1 MMGFD
6 TLLIGGFVTYLVI
19 KYAENTWKAEP
30 MDMDEI
36 EGAIEQHI
44 EGRAMIREKNRE
56 VNKVRRDLKVAY
68 KLKELDDEVKQGKN
82 KLRAMGFHSEEEDEE
97 EEFVTS
103 KPRKRPTPLR
113 ASNVE
118 EEEEEEE
125 GGASIHIYSKPTPP
139 SPHMRKRV
147 VK

>member
-30 MDMDEI
+30 MDI
-36 EGAIEQHI
+36 EVLEEAIEQHI

-56 VNKVRRDLKVAY
+56 VNRMRRDLKVAY
-68 KLKELDDEVKQGKN
+68 KLKELDDELKQGKN
-82 KLRAMGFHSEEEDEE
+82 KLRVMGYHSEEEDE

-103 KPRKRPTPLR
+103 KPRKRPTPLQ
-113 ASNVE
+113 ASNIE

-125 GGASIHIYSKPTPP
+125 GGASIHLYSKPTPP

-147 VK
+147 AK

>member
-1 MMGFD
+1 MGFD

-30 MDMDEI
+30 MDMDVI
-36 EGAIEQHI
+36 EEAIEQHI

-56 VNKVRRDLKVAY
+56 VNRMRRDLKVAY
-68 KLKELDDEVKQGKN
+68 KLKELDDELKQGKN
-82 KLRAMGFHSEEEDEE
+82 KLRAMGYHSEEEDE

-103 KPRKRPTPLR
+103 KPRKRPTPLQ
-113 ASNVE
+113 ASNIE

-125 GGASIHIYSKPTPP
+125 GGASIHLYSKPTPP

-147 VK
+147 AK

>member
-6 TLLIGGFVTYLVI
+6 TLILGGFVTYMVI
-19 KYAENTWKAEP
+19 KYAENVWKAEP
-30 MDMDEI
+30 MDI
-36 EGAIEQHI
+36 EVLEEAIEQHL
-44 EGRAMIREKNRE
+44 EGRAMLKEKNRE
-56 VNKVRRDLKVAY
+56 VNRVRRDLKVAY

-82 KLRAMGFHSEEEDEE
+82 KLRAMGFHSEEKDEE

-113 ASNVE
+113 ASDVE
-118 EEEEEEE
+118 EEEEEEV
-125 GGASIHIYSKPTPP
+125 GASIHLYSKPTPP

-147 VK
+147 AK

>member
-30 MDMDEI
+30 MDMDVI
-36 EGAIEQHI
+36 EEAIEQHI

-56 VNKVRRDLKVAY
+56 VNRMRRDLKVAY
-68 KLKELDDEVKQGKN
+68 KLKELDDELKQGKN
-82 KLRAMGFHSEEEDEE
+82 KLRAMGYHSEEEDE

-103 KPRKRPTPLR
+103 KPRKRPTPLQ
-113 ASNVE
+113 ASNIE

-125 GGASIHIYSKPTPP
+125 GGASIHLYSKPTPP

-147 VK
+147 AK

>member
-68 KLKELDDEVKQGKN
+68 KLKELDDEVKQ
-82 KLRAMGFHSEEEDEE
+82 
-97 EEFVTS
+97 
-103 KPRKRPTPLR
+103 
-113 ASNVE
+113 SN
-118 EEEEEEE
+118 
-125 GGASIHIYSKPTPP
+125 A
-139 SPHMRKRV
+139 
-147 VK
+147 

>member
-1 MMGFD
+1 MGFD

-30 MDMDEI
+30 MDMSEI

-68 KLKELDDEVKQGKN
+68 KLKELDDEVKQGKD
-82 KLRAMGFHSEEEDEE
+82 KLRAMGFHSEEDE

-147 VK
+147 AK

>member
-1 MMGFD
+1 MGFD

-97 EEFVTS
+97 EFVTS

-113 ASNVE
+113 ASNVEE

-147 VK
+147 AK